1 MLNNKIDNTFVQI
14 IPEKMKIE
22 NYTSNKLN
30 KILTFINNCNITLN
44 IYLTPSDSNLI
55 TLTETSIRISP
66 KSKKEISFSI
76 TDNLFKSF
84 SKNKILIKPK
94 KLHIYIKNDLIEE
107 KVEILLLYYCRK
119 NNFEFKNYNID
130 DNFNFNYNDNIL
142 LSDDINNTDIFPR
155 NFQNR
160 NFIYNNIQNYNDI
173 NINNFYDEEELYD
186 KNDYINKILNLN
198 KILKKSK
205 SIIKQL
211 QMQKNNF
218 RGKLRKQKIGYIYI
232 KSDINKEQNYKMEN
246 EILKAKINK
255 LNNMVINLENKL
267 MKYKQELNR
276 QKNNNI

>member
-94 KLHIYIKNDLIEE
+94 KLYIYIKNDLIEE

-130 DNFNFNYNDNIL
+130 DNFNFNYNDDKLI
-142 LSDDINNTDIFPR
+142 SDDINNTDIFPR

>member
-94 KLHIYIKNDLIEE
+94 KLYIYIKNDLIEE

-173 NINNFYDEEELYD
+173 NINNFYDEEELRE
-186 KNDYINKILNLN
+186 KNDFINKILNLN
-198 KILKKSK
+198 KMLKKSK

-246 EILKAKINK
+246 EILKVKNNK

>member
-173 NINNFYDEEELYD
+173 NINNFYDEEELCD

-198 KILKKSK
+198 KMLKKSK

>member
-173 NINNFYDEEELYD
+173 NINNFYDEEELCD

>member
-94 KLHIYIKNDLIEE
+94 KLYIYIKNDLIEE

-119 NNFEFKNYNID
+119 NNFEFRNYNIN
-130 DNFNFNYNDNIL
+130 DNYNFNYNDDIL
-142 LSDDINNTDIFPR
+142 ISGDINNTDIFPR

-173 NINNFYDEEELYD
+173 NINNFYDEEELRE
-186 KNDYINKILNLN
+186 KNDFINKILNLN
-198 KILKKSK
+198 KMLKKSK

-246 EILKAKINK
+246 EILKVKNNK

>member
-173 NINNFYDEEELYD
+173 NINNFYDEEELCD

-267 MKYKQELNR
+267 KK
-276 QKNNNI
+276 